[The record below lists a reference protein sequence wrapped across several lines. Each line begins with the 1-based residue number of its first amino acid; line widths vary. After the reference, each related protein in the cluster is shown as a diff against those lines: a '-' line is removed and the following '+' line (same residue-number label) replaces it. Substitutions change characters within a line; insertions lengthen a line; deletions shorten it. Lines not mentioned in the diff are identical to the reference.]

1 MYFREPI
8 AQRPAARD
16 RLLDAAERLVLE
28 MGAGHL
34 TLDAVAKFAGVSKG
48 GLLYHF
54 PSKDALLEA
63 MLTRHVNDVE
73 AQVAARV
80 AAHGGKPSRVAR
92 FRERVQVLLELRPE
106 RRQLGAAVLAAS
118 ADNPALMARCRAGYR
133 ELVEELG
140 KLPGGFERS
149 ALVLLAVDGL
159 LLGELLRLSPY
170 TPEERVRLVKA
181 LVKAVDQC
189 GRMQ

>member
-1 MYFREPI
+1 MYFRNPI
-8 AQRPAARD
+8 PNSVPRE
-16 RLLDAAERLVLE
+16 RLLDAAERAVLE
-28 MGAGHL
+28 TGAGHL

-48 GLLYHF
+48 GLLHHF
-54 PSKDALLEA
+54 PSKDSLLEA
-63 MLTRHVNDVE
+63 MLERYLNDVE
-73 AQVAARV
+73 TQVAARCADRGALTAV
-80 AAHGGKPSRVAR
+80 ER
-92 FRERVQVLLELRPE
+92 FRERVRVLLEQHPE
-106 RRQLGAAVLAAS
+106 RRAAGAALIAAS
-118 ADNPALMARCRAGYR
+118 ADKPDLMAHCRAEYR
-133 ELVEELG
+133 QVLDELAT
-140 KLPGGFERS
+140 LPGGFERS